1 VLEHALRRLSAA
13 GALTPDR
20 LPEAR
25 AAVRAALEELAGDV
39 TLSVDPA
46 RARALHHRLEADL
59 VRYVEAAAASGSAHV
74 PAQFE
79 VAFRGLDL
87 GDGVSVAG
95 TIDRID
101 VSGGRALVYDYK
113 GRVAPPG
120 ARWLEEG
127 RFQLALYALAAKH
140 LLGLE
145 PVGALYQPLGAADL
159 RPRGV
164 LRDDA
169 DPELVSVAADR
180 RDPDAFAALLDE
192 AVGLARTAAAQ
203 ARAGALEPRPD
214 SCAYGGGCAF
224 PTICRCEAA

>member
-1 VLEHALRRLSAA
+1 M
-13 GALTPDR
+13 
-20 LPEAR
+20 
-25 AAVRAALEELAGDV
+25 
-39 TLSVDPA
+39 TLSIDPA

-59 VRYVEAAAASGSAHV
+59 VRYVEAAAASRSAHV

-169 DPELVSVAADR
+169 DPDLVSVAADR

-192 AVGLARTAAAQ
+192 AVGLARTAAAE